1 LTIIDG
7 VQRSTHPLGGAT
19 HVSIDISARMAKTV
33 KWQRNTIPIDFQ
45 INKLGE
51 FKELHSL
58 EK

>member
-1 LTIIDG
+1 